1 MNNIVLKSSNVA
13 RRFFGLGA
21 KESALFI
28 DHELMVRE
36 NKERFGS
43 SYERATLWYSLI
55 HKLPVKKF
63 TDDDYRICYH
73 QYNLFKALEEMT
85 VEVELADGTT
95 KNVVS
100 IGEQYI
106 EKTFAVMQ
114 KIFGVNDEAKSDED
128 KLDFIKICLDKF
140 KRQTQ
145 RETLHKASIRIIKMS
160 FSDVQNNGQGWVFD
174 SRNATN
180 SNSGMRWILSSED
193 GISRLLS
200 EIGREQVILNLN
212 TSDIEENAEDEEK
225 NRKAK
230 EDIFLNGITDIAT
243 GKHYLCSAPSASS
256 TRHVDF
262 PFVKANDPEEI
273 YQIWC
278 EITGFANIDELVANI
293 GSRNADGS
301 ISMVFAKVKARIAQ
315 NGANSLN
322 TGLTATERIRSRL
335 RNAKVVFVPDCHG
348 TVNVPYKKITEI
360 GVLCMEKPDGS
371 KIEERVE

>member
-1 MNNIVLKSSNVA
+1 
-13 RRFFGLGA
+13 
-21 KESALFI
+21 
-28 DHELMVRE
+28 MVRE
-36 NKERFGS
+36 NKERFGAC
-43 SYERATLWYSLI
+43 YERATLWYSLI
-55 HKLPVKKF
+55 NKLPVRKF
-63 TDDDYRICYH
+63 NDDDYNVCYH
-73 QYNLFKALEEMT
+73 QWHLLNTLGEM
-85 VEVELADGTT
+85 VGVVELEDGSS
-95 KNVVS
+95 KEVLN
-100 IGEQYI
+100 IEAQYI
-106 EKTFAVMQ
+106 DKSFEIMKLL
-114 KIFGVNDEAKSDED
+114 FGANNETVSEED
-128 KLDFIKICLDKF
+128 KVEYIKLCLDKF

-160 FSDVQNNGQGWVFD
+160 FSDVKNSGNGWFFD

-180 SNSGMRWILSSED
+180 GNSGMRWILSSED

-212 TSDIEENAEDEEK
+212 TSDLEETEEQVEQ
-225 NRKAK
+225 NRQAK

-273 YQIWC
+273 YDIWC
-278 EITGFANIDELVANI
+278 EITGFVNIEELVANI

-322 TGLTATERIRSRL
+322 TGLTATERIRERL
-335 RNAKVVFVPDCHG
+335 RNAKVVFVPDCKG
-348 TVNVPYKKITEI
+348 TISVPYKKITETGI
-360 GVLCMEKPDGS
+360 LCMEFPDGS
-371 KIEERVE
+371 KVEERV